1 MSRRRIPHRSEGKAR
16 RSHSHEFI
24 KGKQVRERATAVPLQ
39 SDSKFDTLDC
49 LSRPSVPTSGRR
61 AYLCNEPKLSGSL
74 IGESSHRIHNLNRV
88 TIQSSPNSVKSNSLS
103 PHRRP
108 RLNCCASSHS
118 PCSCTAT
125 SSPCNPEEMNCG
137 SNGNS
142 LPNEKGLPGLFDQSA
157 IEGSLVVSVGG
168 RSTAQEVGNYR
179 MLVDDLSYFCSAVAH
194 CRFNLQDDREHTP
207 ITAGAACDIAEL
219 ISHSDARAMVLRNS
233 AQASKSSYG
242 KDICARGDAFNAV
255 LESIACAPPVVD
267 SSAICH
273 GLIDCRKWLCPVEP
287 LTRTRSSEKRPYSA
301 SLDPLRHSTN
311 DVLKKIAVRD
321 KEGVKERPAT
331 KGRVQLGLLGKSG
344 KYDTISWK
352 ALSIVSFFVGID
364 CTGSDRAAVTPRSPS
379 HRVVVEFTRK
389 SLLQHKAALKGIA
402 RLVANDPVVL
412 AHFEDLIN
420 SSEDVGIAAGGV
432 LDSVEWLPPHNIK
445 AGVTTIRDPT
455 KLGRKSRKKRNEN
468 ATSSLHAFSPH
479 QKLKVMTSLGHRPR
493 THWSSRQSKLLNQRR
508 KCQDNQVNVE
518 FLSEGL
524 HTTPLDEL
532 TESSRGDK
540 YGEKLSLALSRARLT
555 NLKESGIILPQCE
568 RCTDCPICSVWNP
581 LMMSVINSR
590 NEVCGSISASSLAIL
605 AAECVV
611 TCRDKFSTGFNV
623 DMHFDENSFLRG
635 NDAHNP
641 ILQGVVPD
649 ETVFFAN
656 EMLRLSGSLP
666 LYSRS
671 MSETLL
677 AILLLSKP
685 TVERDAGCITCSNC
699 TNYLQCRASTLSE
712 VIDSL
717 CCLSPNVSIAL
728 SVDELFLVPS
738 LLRLIAELVF
748 SSTDND
754 MISCE
759 SVSTALKTLTSLSH
773 ENSDACD
780 QIIRSYCWEIPL
792 PASSSRSTHKT
803 QVTGVDILFSYLF
816 KVVTFSNAV
825 GNSTHKSNYDNTI
838 FCLNI
843 MTNISEMVPYKMKT
857 LLEHTTLNEMTIC
870 PESNASFSGLSWLAK
885 WVVSKTLG
893 FQESVMNGSFGLEG
907 EVRVDVAANDLDP
920 GEVDNLVAS
929 GNGFVLLACLMMD
942 DGTSLLKNIRDII
955 VKELPVDSEG
965 SSGGIQFM
973 IRTLKAFCNFYH
985 YSVGDLSVA
994 VIAPV
999 VKLIAGLQS
1008 LHDQEH
1014 VQVVCKRS

>member
-1 MSRRRIPHRSEGKAR
+1 
-16 RSHSHEFI
+16 
-24 KGKQVRERATAVPLQ
+24 
-39 SDSKFDTLDC
+39 
-49 LSRPSVPTSGRR
+49 
-61 AYLCNEPKLSGSL
+61 
-74 IGESSHRIHNLNRV
+74 
-88 TIQSSPNSVKSNSLS
+88 
-103 PHRRP
+103 
-108 RLNCCASSHS
+108 
-118 PCSCTAT
+118 
-125 SSPCNPEEMNCG
+125 
-137 SNGNS
+137 
-142 LPNEKGLPGLFDQSA
+142 
-157 IEGSLVVSVGG
+157 
-168 RSTAQEVGNYR
+168 
-179 MLVDDLSYFCSAVAH
+179 
-194 CRFNLQDDREHTP
+194 
-207 ITAGAACDIAEL
+207 
-219 ISHSDARAMVLRNS
+219 
-233 AQASKSSYG
+233 
-242 KDICARGDAFNAV
+242 
-255 LESIACAPPVVD
+255 
-267 SSAICH
+267 
-273 GLIDCRKWLCPVEP
+273 
-287 LTRTRSSEKRPYSA
+287 
-301 SLDPLRHSTN
+301 
-311 DVLKKIAVRD
+311 
-321 KEGVKERPAT
+321 
-331 KGRVQLGLLGKSG
+331 
-344 KYDTISWK
+344 
-352 ALSIVSFFVGID
+352 
-364 CTGSDRAAVTPRSPS
+364 
-379 HRVVVEFTRK
+379 
-389 SLLQHKAALKGIA
+389 
-402 RLVANDPVVL
+402 
-412 AHFEDLIN
+412 
-420 SSEDVGIAAGGV
+420 
-432 LDSVEWLPPHNIK
+432 
-445 AGVTTIRDPT
+445 
-455 KLGRKSRKKRNEN
+455 
-468 ATSSLHAFSPH
+468 
-479 QKLKVMTSLGHRPR
+479 
-493 THWSSRQSKLLNQRR
+493 
-508 KCQDNQVNVE
+508 
-518 FLSEGL
+518 
-524 HTTPLDEL
+524 
-532 TESSRGDK
+532 
-540 YGEKLSLALSRARLT
+540 
-555 NLKESGIILPQCE
+555 
-568 RCTDCPICSVWNP
+568 
-581 LMMSVINSR
+581 
-590 NEVCGSISASSLAIL
+590 
-605 AAECVV
+605 
-611 TCRDKFSTGFNV
+611 
-623 DMHFDENSFLRG
+623 
-635 NDAHNP
+635 
-641 ILQGVVPD
+641 
-649 ETVFFAN
+649 
-656 EMLRLSGSLP
+656 
-666 LYSRS
+666 
-671 MSETLL
+671 
-677 AILLLSKP
+677 LSKP